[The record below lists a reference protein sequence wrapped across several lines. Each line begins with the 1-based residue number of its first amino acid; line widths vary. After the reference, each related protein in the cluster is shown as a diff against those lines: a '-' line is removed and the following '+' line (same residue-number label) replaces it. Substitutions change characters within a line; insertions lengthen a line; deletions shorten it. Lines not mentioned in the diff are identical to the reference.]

1 MTHLQR
7 QQFLFTKTNGWA
19 VHGHVITKFSG
30 MGRFTSPWC
39 SANIYDQLLMFM
51 IKSQVANINTIHHH
65 SHIFLKK
72 KKKKHPAAW
81 KTFFF
86 FISSAL
92 KVLFSTYS
100 DTYRV
105 STRKVLQNSTCASR
119 YLRAKA

>member
-30 MGRFTSPWC
+30 MGRFTSQWC

-51 IKSQVANINTIHHH
+51 IKSHVANINTIHPH

-72 KKKKHPAAW
+72 KKTSSGLENLFLFH
-81 KTFFF
+81 
-86 FISSAL
+86 FICVESF
-92 KVLFSTYS
+92 VLHI
-100 DTYRV
+100 
-105 STRKVLQNSTCASR
+105 
-119 YLRAKA
+119 

>member
-7 QQFLFTKTNGWA
+7 QQFLFTKRNGWA

-51 IKSQVANINTIHHH
+51 IKSHVANINTIHHH

-72 KKKKHPAAW
+72 KKTSSGLENLFLFH
-81 KTFFF
+81 
-86 FISSAL
+86 FICVESF
-92 KVLFSTYS
+92 VSTYS

-105 STRKVLQNSTCASR
+105 STRKVLQNSTCAAR

>member
-19 VHGHVITKFSG
+19 VHGHVIFKFSG

-51 IKSQVANINTIHHH
+51 IKSHVANINTIHHH

-72 KKKKHPAAW
+72 KKTSSGLE
-81 KTFFF
+81 TFFF

-105 STRKVLQNSTCASR
+105 STRKVLQNSTCAAR

>member
-30 MGRFTSPWC
+30 MGRFTSQWC

-51 IKSQVANINTIHHH
+51 IKSHVANINIIHHH
-65 SHIFLKK
+65 SLIFLKK
-72 KKKKHPAAW
+72 KKTSSGLE
-81 KTFFF
+81 TFFF

-105 STRKVLQNSTCASR
+105 STRKVLQNSTCAAR